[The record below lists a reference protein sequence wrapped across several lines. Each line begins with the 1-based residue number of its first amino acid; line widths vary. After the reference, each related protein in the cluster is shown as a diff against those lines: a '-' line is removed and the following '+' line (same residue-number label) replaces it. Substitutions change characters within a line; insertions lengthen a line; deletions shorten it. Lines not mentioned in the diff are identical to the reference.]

1 MCMQTTTDYPPE
13 LRALLSDEL
22 FLQMRL
28 TPAERQ
34 ALEQAPTEE
43 AKLNLLLV
51 KAIFGAFEV
60 SSAETPSS

>member
-1 MCMQTTTDYPPE
+1 MRMKQQTTYPPE
-13 LRALLSDEL
+13 LRDLLSDEV
-22 FLQMRL
+22 FLQTRL

-34 ALEQAPTEE
+34 AIDQAPTEE
-43 AKLNLLLV
+43 AKLNLLLA